1 MTFFSSISTER
12 KLHAID
18 ARLLGV
24 KEQLYSVLVT
34 TGLNPD
40 ELNMETF
47 NPETDLP
54 ENSTSLTDDVQRLLA
69 LIEQIELLR
78 TEIAG

>member
-1 MTFFSSISTER
+1 M
-12 KLHAID
+12 HAID